1 MGHWFTKLFS
11 QGFDVQV
18 ISSRDV
24 KDEVA
29 GLGAR
34 CVTKFGKAITES
46 DYIVIAAPV
55 YALGSIVDRINE
67 YVKPDSVII
76 DSCSA
81 RIAAEEKLSRLKCH
95 WFGLHGSIVL
105 GSPDPRIMEYLQ
117 GQGYNYQ
124 QMTAE
129 EHDKLSTTVGLV
141 HFVNMVF
148 DSYLRDED
156 KKELKSGTVG
166 PLLLKS
172 IEHMRNNSSA
182 TYRET
187 QLLNPFMENR
197 RKEFLEVLKEYA
209 ECLDK
214 GEFPFSDKP

>member
-1 MGHWFTKLFS
+1 MGHWFTKLFC

-24 KDEVA
+24 KDEVV

-34 CVTKFGKAITES
+34 YVTNFGKAISES

-55 YALGSIVDRINE
+55 DALDSIVDRINK
-67 YVKPDSVII
+67 YVKPDSVVI

-81 RIAAEEKLSRLKCH
+81 RMAAEEKLSRLKCQ

-129 EHDKLSTTVGLV
+129 EHDKLITTIGLV

-148 DSYLRDED
+148 DLYLRDED

-197 RKEFLEVLKEYA
+197 RKEFLKVLKEYA
-209 ECLDK
+209 EYLDK
-214 GEFPFSDKP
+214 GEFPFNDRP